1 MHEPELGGSSACGGT
16 DRRSLEGTRAQRRGA
31 ESSGAQCDRNWR
43 TAVNAE
49 VVRSV

>member
-16 DRRSLEGTRAQRRGA
+16 DGRSLEGTRAQRGGA
-31 ESSGAQCDRNWR
+31 ESSGERDRNWR